1 MRKHPEQ
8 SQSTVFGCD
17 SPAATAE
24 LHACDAPL
32 SDMMAQLWETTDAE
46 QLHDLLCRVS
56 QEAETLTLMTA
67 SPTSR
72 AWHHECGRRPVL
84 SKDLGIAVSDA
95 STLPT
100 CVKNEC
106 GVATCRI
113 LRDEFVNV
121 RNEN

>member
-24 LHACDAPL
+24 VHACAAPL
-32 SDMMAQLWETTDAE
+32 SDIMAQLWETTDAE
-46 QLHDLLCRVS
+46 QLHDLLCSVS

-72 AWHHECGRRPVL
+72 VQTHTPQRRP
-84 SKDLGIAVSDA
+84 APWA
-95 STLPT
+95 
-100 CVKNEC
+100 
-106 GVATCRI
+106 
-113 LRDEFVNV
+113 
-121 RNEN
+121 RNM